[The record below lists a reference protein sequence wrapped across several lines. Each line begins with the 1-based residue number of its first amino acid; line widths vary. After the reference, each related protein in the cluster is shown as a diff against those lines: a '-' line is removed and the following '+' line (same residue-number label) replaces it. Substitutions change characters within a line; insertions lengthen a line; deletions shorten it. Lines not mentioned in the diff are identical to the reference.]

1 MVWVDIIIVG
11 IIFIST
17 LISLFR
23 GFVKES
29 ISLATWILA
38 GVLAIRY
45 MDVLAALLENS
56 IESVTVRMAASF
68 AVLFIVTLIVGA
80 IFNFI
85 VSQMV
90 NKTGLGG
97 TDKALGMVFGL
108 GRGVLI
114 IVMLLLLASLTP
126 IPEEQW
132 WKESLL
138 IEHFSS
144 ISAWIREFLPQD
156 LASKFSLK
164 Q

>member
-1 MVWVDIIIVG
+1 MVWVDIVIVG
-11 IIFIST
+11 IILIST

-29 ISLATWILA
+29 ISLATWVLAGILA
-38 GVLAIRY
+38 VRY
-45 MDVLAALLENS
+45 MDVMAALLENS
-56 IESVTVRMAASF
+56 IESVTIRMAASF

-80 IFNFI
+80 IINFI

-114 IVMLLLLASLTP
+114 IVMILLLAGLTP
-126 IPEEQW
+126 MPEELW

-144 ISAWIREFLPQD
+144 LSVWVREFLPQD
-156 LASKFSLK
+156 LASKFSL
-164 Q
+164 

>member
-11 IIFIST
+11 IILIST

-38 GVLAIRY
+38 GVLAVRY
-45 MDVLAALLENS
+45 MDVMAGLLES
-56 IESVTVRMAASF
+56 SVESVTIRMAASF
-68 AVLFIVTLIVGA
+68 AILFIVTLIVGA
-80 IFNFI
+80 MINFI

-90 NKTGLGG
+90 SKTGLGG

-114 IVMLLLLASLTP
+114 IVMLLLLAGLTP
-126 IPEEQW
+126 MPEEAW

-144 ISAWIREFLPQD
+144 ISIWVRQFLPQD
-156 LASKFSLK
+156 LASQFSL
-164 Q
+164 

>member
-1 MVWVDIIIVG
+1 MVWVDIVIVG
-11 IIFIST
+11 IILIST

-38 GVLAIRY
+38 GILAVRY
-45 MDVLAALLENS
+45 MDVLAVLLENS
-56 IESVTVRMAASF
+56 IESVTIRMAAAF
-68 AVLFIVTLIVGA
+68 AVLFIVTLIIGA
-80 IFNFI
+80 IINYI
-85 VSQMV
+85 ISQMV

-97 TDKALGMVFGL
+97 TDKALGMVFGM

-114 IVMLLLLASLTP
+114 IVMLLLLAGLTP
-126 IPEEQW
+126 MPDEVW

-144 ISAWIREFLPQD
+144 ISVWVREFLPQD
-156 LASKFSLK
+156 LASKFSL
-164 Q
+164 

>member
-1 MVWVDIIIVG
+1 MVWVDIVIVG
-11 IIFIST
+11 IILIST

-38 GVLAIRY
+38 GILAVRY

-56 IESVTVRMAASF
+56 IESVTIRMAAAF

-80 IFNFI
+80 IINYI
-85 VSQMV
+85 ISQMV

-97 TDKALGMVFGL
+97 TDKALGMVFGM

-114 IVMLLLLASLTP
+114 IVMLLLLAGLTP
-126 IPEEQW
+126 MPDELW

-138 IEHFSS
+138 IEYFSS
-144 ISAWIREFLPQD
+144 ISVWVREFLPQD
-156 LASKFSLK
+156 LASKFSL
-164 Q
+164 

>member
-1 MVWVDIIIVG
+1 MVWVDIVIVG
-11 IIFIST
+11 VILIST

-29 ISLATWILA
+29 ISLATWVLA
-38 GVLAIRY
+38 GVLAVRY
-45 MDVLAALLENS
+45 MDVMAALLESS
-56 IESVTVRMAASF
+56 IESVTIRMAASF

-80 IFNFI
+80 IINYI

-90 NKTGLGG
+90 SKTGLGG

-114 IVMLLLLASLTP
+114 IVMLLLLGGLTP
-126 IPEEQW
+126 MPEELW

-138 IEHFSS
+138 IEQFSS
-144 ISAWIREFLPQD
+144 ISVWIREFLPQD
-156 LASKFSLK
+156 LASKFSL
-164 Q
+164 